1 MDKVTT
7 ATYIFVPVILNV
19 EFIGLLIPSNGL
31 SPPTASLDPLLVNAQ
46 FSDQVK
52 VKDTSQL
59 INGTSKVLRKLLKY
73 FNGAVIS
80 TFLLHYCFLIFCN
93 AFSIIKKFGIFTGII
108 YVIVCT
114 TYTTIWFISITI
126 A

>member
-1 MDKVTT
+1 MNKVTA

-31 SPPTASLDPLLVNAQ
+31 SPPTASLYALLVNAQ

-59 INGTSKVLRKLLKY
+59 INGNPRFFENCLNILMVQ
-73 FNGAVIS
+73 
-80 TFLLHYCFLIFCN
+80 
-93 AFSIIKKFGIFTGII
+93 
-108 YVIVCT
+108 
-114 TYTTIWFISITI
+114 
-126 A
+126 